1 MLGLPI
7 GRFIYVMATRGWW
20 PGFAVFAYRHCV
32 KNPRGWQCPKR
43 WSDCPYFSQKADS
56 LPTLGLKIN
65 RILLP
70 YSVNKIVYD
79 DGLSA

>member
-32 KNPRGWQCPKR
+32 KTLVVGNARNDGQTVRLLP
-43 WSDCPYFSQKADS
+43 QKADS